1 MGRELYGDSG
11 VFAAAFDGVVA
22 ELDRH
27 LDVPLRE
34 VVWGE
39 DADALNA
46 TGWAQPALFAVE
58 VALFRLLESFGV
70 EPDYLLGHS
79 IGEVA
84 AAHVAGVF
92 DLPDACR
99 LVAARARLMQALPA
113 GGAMVAIAA
122 PEEDVRPYLSDEVS
136 LAAVNAPGSVVVS
149 GEEAAVLAVGEHFQA
164 QGVKTTRLRV
174 SHAFHSALMDP
185 MVEDFMAAIADVSFA
200 EPRIPVVS
208 NLTGEPADMTSP
220 KYWAQQ
226 VRSAVRFAD
235 GLAWLAAQGVD
246 TFVDAGP
253 DGVVA
258 GLAQANVEDA
268 DAVALMRKDREGLPT
283 ALLAAGELFVQ
294 GVPVVWDAL
303 FGARR
308 PAWVDLPTY
317 AFQRRRYWPQAPE
330 AAPDAGRDPLDALFW
345 ESVEGGGLAGALGVA
360 DEVAAEVA
368 PALLD
373 WRERRRREMTADDWR
388 YREQWVPVDAAP
400 VDAADT
406 TAGRRLVVLPAGA
419 DAWALGVVEALGE
432 GVTVLAADAADAG
445 RLAAEG
451 AGHSAVVWLPPAG
464 ADGPAATLG
473 LVQELRRSQLD
484 VPLWVVTRAAV
495 AAGPGE
501 AVNGMWQGG
510 IWGLGRVAALEL
522 PELWGGL
529 VDLSEE
535 VDAAVAA
542 RLSAVLSGGHGE
554 DQLAVRAS
562 GVLARRLAHAAG
574 RDGSVEPWRTRG
586 TAIITGGT
594 GGLGGYVARW
604 LVERGAQH
612 LVLVSRRGPEA
623 PGAGELRA
631 ELEAAGAR
639 VSVVAGDVADR
650 ATMAGV
656 FAGVPADLPLRTVVH
671 AAGVGNAFTPLA
683 DMTPERLAAEL
694 RVKAEGALLLD
705 ELTAGMDLDAFVLFS
720 SGAASWG
727 GSGQGGYAAG
737 NACLDGLAAYRRAR
751 GRTATSVAWGT
762 WAEVGM
768 AAGSSGAH
776 DHLARLGVAAMPP
789 GLAVAAL
796 QRAVETDEALVT
808 VADMD
813 WSTFVPAFTLAR
825 PSRLFA
831 LLPEAAP
838 ADPAAPDGAEAAAA
852 DAGFA
857 RRLAALPEEERREE
871 LLALV
876 REHTAAVLGHDSAR
890 DVDPAQA
897 FRDAGFDS
905 LTAVELR
912 NRLSRRTGLALPATL
927 VFDHPSPY
935 KLVDHLAGELGG
947 GSGGGGG
954 APAGLGELG
963 ARLREFAADP
973 AVRDDLEALLRQVL
987 GAFEEAAA
995 ERRDDIDAASDEELF
1010 SMVDQESSWMS
1021 DASSTADHE

>member
-1 MGRELYGDSG
+1 
-11 VFAAAFDGVVA
+11 
-22 ELDRH
+22 
-27 LDVPLRE
+27 
-34 VVWGE
+34 
-39 DADALNA
+39 
-46 TGWAQPALFAVE
+46 
-58 VALFRLLESFGV
+58 
-70 EPDYLLGHS
+70 
-79 IGEVA
+79 
-84 AAHVAGVF
+84 
-92 DLPDACR
+92 
-99 LVAARARLMQALPA
+99 
-113 GGAMVAIAA
+113 
-122 PEEDVRPYLSDEVS
+122 
-136 LAAVNAPGSVVVS
+136 
-149 GEEAAVLAVGEHFQA
+149 
-164 QGVKTTRLRV
+164 
-174 SHAFHSALMDP
+174 
-185 MVEDFMAAIADVSFA
+185 
-200 EPRIPVVS
+200 
-208 NLTGEPADMTSP
+208 
-220 KYWAQQ
+220 
-226 VRSAVRFAD
+226 
-235 GLAWLAAQGVD
+235 
-246 TFVDAGP
+246 AGP

-258 GLAQANVEDA
+258 GLAQANAEDA
-268 DAVALMRKDREGLPT
+268 VAVALMRKDREGLRT
-283 ALLAAGELFVQ
+283 ALLAAGDLFVQ
-294 GVPVVWDAL
+294 GVPVTWDAL
-303 FGARR
+303 FGDRR
-308 PAWVDLPTY
+308 PAAWVDLPTY
-317 AFQRRRYWPQAPE
+317 AFQRRRYWPQAPV
-330 AAPDAGRDPLDALFW
+330 AAPEAGRDPLDALFW

-373 WRERRRREMTADDWR
+373 WRERRRREMTADDWH
-388 YREQWVPVDAAP
+388 YREQWVPVDAAA
-400 VDAADT
+400 VEGADDADGADDGADGA
-406 TAGRRLVVLPAGA
+406 AGRWLAVLPAGA

-445 RLAAEG
+445 RLAAES
-451 AGHSAVVWLPPAG
+451 AGHSAVVWLPPTG

-473 LVQELRRSQLD
+473 LVQELRRSQLA

-495 AAGPGE
+495 AARPGE
-501 AVNGMWQGG
+501 AVDGMWQGG

-522 PELWGGL
+522 PQMWGGL
-529 VDLSEE
+529 VDLPEE
-535 VDAAVAA
+535 VDATVAA

-562 GVLARRLAHAAG
+562 GVLARRLVHAAA
-574 RDGSVEPWRTRG
+574 RDGSVEPWTTGG
-586 TAIITGGT
+586 TALVTGGT

-639 VSVVAGDVADR
+639 VSVVAGDAADR

-656 FAGVPADLPLRTVVH
+656 LAAVPADLPLRTVVH

-683 DMTPERLAAEL
+683 DMTCERLAAEL

-705 ELTAGMDLDAFVLFS
+705 ELTADMELDAFVLFS

-776 DHLARLGVAAMPP
+776 DHLARLGVSAMAP

-796 QRAVETDEALVT
+796 QRAVEDDEALVT

-825 PSRLFA
+825 PSHLFA

-838 ADPAAPDGAEAAAA
+838 ADPAALDGTEAAAA

-857 RRLAALPEEERREE
+857 RRLAALPAEERREE

-927 VFDHPSPY
+927 VFDHPNPY

-954 APAGLGELG
+954 APVGLGELG

-973 AVRDDLEALLRQVL
+973 GVRDDLEAMLRQVL

-1021 DASSTADHE
+1021 DVSSTADHE